1 MATVKD
7 FRTQNKPTWCPGC
20 GDFTVL
26 AALQKAVAELGLEP
40 EQVVLVSGIG
50 CSGKISQYFNSY
62 GFHSLHGRSL
72 PTATGVKLANQD
84 LTVIAAGGDGDGYG
98 IGMGHFVHTI
108 RRNID
113 ITYIVM
119 DNHIYGL
126 TTGQTSPTSERGFR
140 SKTSPKGAAEEPVK
154 ALETAIVNGA
164 GFVAQA
170 FSGDV
175 KQMTRI
181 FKEAIIHKGFALVNC
196 FSPCVTFNKVNTY
209 EWFKEQLVNV
219 DEREDYQPEDADC
232 ALRVLTETNGTVTG
246 ILYKQEKP
254 VYHEVML
261 GASDVATA
269 KLDLRLPKEEQ
280 QALLQSFR

>member
-1 MATVKD
+1 MATMKD
-7 FRTQNKPTWCPGC
+7 FRTKNKPTWCPGC

-40 EQVVLVSGIG
+40 EQVALVSGIG
-50 CSGKISQYFNSY
+50 CSGKMSQYFNSY

-98 IGMGHFVHTI
+98 IGMGHFVHTV

-126 TTGQTSPTSERGFR
+126 TTGQTSPTSDRGFR
-140 SKTSPKGAAEEPVK
+140 SKTSPQGAAEEPVK
-154 ALETAIVNGA
+154 AVETAIVNGA
-164 GFVAQA
+164 SFVAQA

-175 KQMTRI
+175 KQMTHI
-181 FKEAIIHKGFALVNC
+181 FKEAISHKGFALVNC

-219 DEREDYQPEDADC
+219 DELENYQPEDVDH
-232 ALRVLTETNGTVTG
+232 ALRVLAETKGTVTG
-246 ILYKQEKP
+246 ILYKQKRP
-254 VYHEVML
+254 VYHEVMS
-261 GASDVATA
+261 GASDVAAA